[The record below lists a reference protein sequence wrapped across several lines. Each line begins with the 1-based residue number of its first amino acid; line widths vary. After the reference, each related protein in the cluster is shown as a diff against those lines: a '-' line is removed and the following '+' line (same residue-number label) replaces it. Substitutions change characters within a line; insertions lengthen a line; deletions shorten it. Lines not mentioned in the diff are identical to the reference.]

1 MTDIADKGDVDIGEV
16 VAVEM
21 GEVVAEE
28 EALEM
33 DEMVAEEV
41 ENPLETDLRLFLSPS
56 PVRVSPPVVRVDA
69 SPQPVSSPR
78 RSGRTTAVIL
88 KKRKEDEV
96 ERRLRQKC
104 DEGLEVV
111 SLQSKGKA
119 VLAVRNFEAGSYVA
133 EYSGKML
140 TRKVAKQVEAGYM
153 MDPKIG
159 SYIFEFQLGG
169 KWFHLDATQDDGGLG
184 RLINHSRI
192 SPNLLPKLVL
202 VDSSPRLYFEALR
215 DITAGQELVKSWS
228 RATLRL

>member
-78 RSGRTTAVIL
+78 RSGRTTAVLI

-96 ERRLRQKC
+96 EMRLRQKC
-104 DEGLEVV
+104 DKGLEVT
-111 SLQSKGKA
+111 KE
-119 VLAVRNFEAGSYVA
+119 LAW
-133 EYSGKML
+133 
-140 TRKVAKQVEAGYM
+140 Q
-153 MDPKIG
+153 
-159 SYIFEFQLGG
+159 
-169 KWFHLDATQDDGGLG
+169 G
-184 RLINHSRI
+184 R
-192 SPNLLPKLVL
+192 
-202 VDSSPRLYFEALR
+202 
-215 DITAGQELVKSWS
+215 
-228 RATLRL
+228 